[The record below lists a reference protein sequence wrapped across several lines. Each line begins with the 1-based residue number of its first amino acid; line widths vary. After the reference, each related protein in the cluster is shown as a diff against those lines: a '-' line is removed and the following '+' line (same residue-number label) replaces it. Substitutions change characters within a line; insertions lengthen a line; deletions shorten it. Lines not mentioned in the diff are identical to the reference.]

1 MVDASQS
8 LAPQLGL
15 SAAGD
20 DNINDNGCNA
30 KFHAI
35 FDSITGDWQEA
46 YPPVLRDDP
55 GFYNMRI
62 VPAWRRLKADLEGGP
77 VIVN

>member
-35 FDSITGDWQEA
+35 FDSITGGWQEA
-46 YPPVLRDDP
+46 YPPMLRKGFAYIRKGFVIFEKVLHSICCK
-55 GFYNMRI
+55 GFN
-62 VPAWRRLKADLEGGP
+62 K
-77 VIVN
+77 